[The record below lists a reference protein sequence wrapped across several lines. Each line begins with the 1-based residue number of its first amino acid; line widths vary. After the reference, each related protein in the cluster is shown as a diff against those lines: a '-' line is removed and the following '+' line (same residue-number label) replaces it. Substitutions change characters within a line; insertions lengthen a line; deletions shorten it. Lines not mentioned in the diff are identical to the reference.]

1 MYKVYITRKANNSDT
16 IYGEEDELD
25 DKIVALNYAR
35 RLIRDK
41 DVLKVHIVDDSNN
54 TIYLKDKR
62 K

>member
-1 MYKVYITRKANNSDT
+1 MYKVYTTRKVNRSDVS
-16 IYGEEDELD
+16 YEEDELD

-41 DVLKVHIVDDSNN
+41 DVIKVHIVDDSNN

>member
-1 MYKVYITRKANNSDT
+1 MYKVYVIRKANNSDMS
-16 IYGEEDELD
+16 YEEDELD

-35 RLIRDK
+35 RLLRDK

>member
-1 MYKVYITRKANNSDT
+1 MYKVYITRKANNSDV
-16 IYGEEDELD
+16 IYEEDELD

>member
-1 MYKVYITRKANNSDT
+1 MYKVYITRKVNRSDV
-16 IYGEEDELD
+16 IYEEDELD

-35 RLIRDK
+35 RLLRDK

>member
-1 MYKVYITRKANNSDT
+1 MYKVYIIRRVNSSDM
-16 IYGEEDELD
+16 IYEEDELD

-35 RLIRDK
+35 RLLRDK

>member
-1 MYKVYITRKANNSDT
+1 MYKVYVIRKVNNSDMS
-16 IYGEEDELD
+16 YEEDELD

-35 RLIRDK
+35 RLLRDK

>member
-1 MYKVYITRKANNSDT
+1 MYKVYIIRKANNSDMS
-16 IYGEEDELD
+16 YEEDELD

-35 RLIRDK
+35 RLLRDK

>member
-1 MYKVYITRKANNSDT
+1 MYKVYVTRKANNSDMS
-16 IYGEEDELD
+16 YEEDELD

-35 RLIRDK
+35 RLLRDK

>member
-1 MYKVYITRKANNSDT
+1 MYKVYIIRKANNSDMS
-16 IYGEEDELD
+16 YEEDELD

-41 DVLKVHIVDDSNN
+41 DVIKVHIVDDSNN

>member
-1 MYKVYITRKANNSDT
+1 MYKVYIIRKANNSDMS
-16 IYGEEDELD
+16 YEEDELD
-25 DKIVALNYAR
+25 DRIVALNYAR
-35 RLIRDK
+35 RLLRDK

>member
-1 MYKVYITRKANNSDT
+1 MYKVYITRKVNRSDVS
-16 IYGEEDELD
+16 YEEDELD

-41 DVLKVHIVDDSNN
+41 DVIKVHIVDDSNN

>member
-1 MYKVYITRKANNSDT
+1 MYKVYTTRKANNSDMS
-16 IYGEEDELD
+16 YEEDELD

-41 DVLKVHIVDDSNN
+41 DVVKVHIVDDSNN

>member
-1 MYKVYITRKANNSDT
+1 MYKVYTTRKVNRSDM
-16 IYGEEDELD
+16 IYEEDELD

-41 DVLKVHIVDDSNN
+41 DVIKVHIVDDSNN

>member
-1 MYKVYITRKANNSDT
+1 MYKVYTTRKVNSSDVS
-16 IYGEEDELD
+16 YEEDELD

-41 DVLKVHIVDDSNN
+41 DVIKVHIVDDSNN
-54 TIYLKDKR
+54 TIYLKDKI

>member
-1 MYKVYITRKANNSDT
+1 MYKVYITRKVNRSDV
-16 IYGEEDELD
+16 IYEEDELD

>member
-1 MYKVYITRKANNSDT
+1 MYKVYTTRKVNRSDVS
-16 IYGEEDELD
+16 YEEDELD

-41 DVLKVHIVDDSNN
+41 DVLKVLIVDDSNN

>member
-1 MYKVYITRKANNSDT
+1 MYKVYIIRKANNSDMS
-16 IYGEEDELD
+16 YEEDELD

-35 RLIRDK
+35 RLLRDK
-41 DVLKVHIVDDSNN
+41 DVIKVHIVDDSNN